1 MKYHHNISDEEF
13 IKTLVES
20 RDPNNFVIPLYV
32 KVANKKYAL
41 LDMNEIQMKVSKSAF
56 KVGFAS
62 KYSITEMG
70 NSFPAYLLYNF
81 NTANHFIITDP
92 NTKFSTDYVI
102 LEESYF
108 DEMSD
113 DSLLNK
119 IYEEMNRWIDLLYN
133 QYEEIVNDYIKSVV
147 SIEMNEWKTE
157 EDTNEED
164 NEEDIYFE

>member
-1 MKYHHNISDEEF
+1 MKYHHNMSDEEF

-32 KVANKKYAL
+32 KVANKEYAL
-41 LDMNEIQMKVSKSAF
+41 LDMNDIQMKVSKSAF

-62 KYSITEMG
+62 KYSITEI
-70 NSFPAYLLYNF
+70 NDSFPTKLLYNF
-81 NTANHFIITDP
+81 NIMNHFIVTDP
-92 NTKFSTDYVI
+92 ETKFNTEYII

-133 QYEEIVNDYIKSVV
+133 RYEEIVNDYIKSVV

-164 NEEDIYFE
+164 NEEDVYFE